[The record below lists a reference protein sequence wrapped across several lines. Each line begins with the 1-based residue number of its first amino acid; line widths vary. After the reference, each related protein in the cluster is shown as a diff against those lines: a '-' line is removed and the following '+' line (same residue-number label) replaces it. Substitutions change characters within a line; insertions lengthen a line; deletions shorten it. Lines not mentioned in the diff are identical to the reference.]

1 MRPCWHLRQ
10 GRAALLTAA
19 IAAAGCG
26 AEQADLTGVMIS
38 DGAAASDIVTGIDQA
53 PAPDDSG
60 PPGPI
65 VTPDAGG
72 GTVDTAISMPPPD
85 GGTAPSDV
93 PPQDSVTTPDRPGG
107 ILLPWPAAV
116 AIVGAVKPPT
126 FPNKTCA
133 LGDYGGNGDGV
144 TDNTAA
150 FAAAIAAC
158 SKAGGGHVTVPA
170 GTFVTGAIALLDDI
184 DLHIDA
190 GTTLAFSGDETKYP
204 LVLTRYQGIELM
216 NRSPLI
222 YAFGRKNIA
231 VTGAGVLDAAQT
243 VSWNVTD
250 DSAWTTLMGWG
261 ADGTPVKQRVLP
273 AGSRLRT
280 SVVMPYQSQNV
291 LIAGVSVKN
300 SPFWQIHP
308 TLSTNVTLQD
318 VTTASSGTEA
328 TGLVIESS
336 NDVVLQNGSFVAGS
350 DCVAL
355 KSGRDNDGRR
365 VNVPTKNVVLIH
377 VRCQGAG
384 GLLAVGSE
392 ETGGVQNIYASDLAT
407 MGTGIDTVL
416 FMKATPTRG
425 GVVSDLFLDAINAS
439 SLRGTFFVATLTW
452 TGLTTGDFPATFG
465 PVSISHVTVDGAAR
479 VLDVEG
485 LAVSLLGPF
494 NISEAT
500 FTKIGQ
506 ATSTVRFT
514 KAVTYAGVTV
524 NGVAVN

>member
-1 MRPCWHLRQ
+1 MRPRWHLRQ
-10 GRAALLTAA
+10 GRAALL
-19 IAAAGCG
+19 IAAMAAASCG
-26 AEQADLTGVMIS
+26 AEQANLTGVMIS
-38 DGAAASDIVTGIDQA
+38 DGAASDVFVSVDQA
-53 PAPDDSG
+53 PATDDSG
-60 PPGPI
+60 APATV
-65 VTPDAGG
+65 VTVDAGG
-72 GTVDTAISMPPPD
+72 GAVDTPIVLPAPD
-85 GGTAPSDV
+85 AGTAMPDV
-93 PPQDSVTTPDRPGG
+93 LPRDTATTADGTGG
-107 ILLPWPAAV
+107 PLLPWPAAV
-116 AIVGAVKPPT
+116 AIVTAVKPPT

-133 LGDYGGNGDGV
+133 LADYGGNGDGV

-158 SKAGGGHVTVPA
+158 SKAGGGHVTVAA
-170 GTFVTGAIALLDDI
+170 GTFVTGAIALLDNI

-216 NRSPLI
+216 NRSPMI
-222 YAFGRKNIA
+222 YALGRKNIA
-231 VTGAGVLDAAQT
+231 VTGSGVLDAAQT
-243 VSWNVTD
+243 VSWNKTD
-250 DSAWTTLMGWG
+250 DSAWTTLVAWG
-261 ADGTPVKQRVLP
+261 DDGTPVNQRVLP
-273 AGSRLRT
+273 AGSHLRT

-291 LIAGVSVKN
+291 LIAGLSVKN

-308 TLSTNVTLQD
+308 TLSSNVTLQD
-318 VTTASSGTEA
+318 VSTASSGSEA

-355 KSGRDNDGRR
+355 KAGRDNDGRR

-439 SLRGTFFVATLTW
+439 NLRGTFFVATLTW
-452 TGLTTGDFPATFG
+452 TGVTAGDFPSTFG
-465 PVSISHVTVDGAAR
+465 PVSLSHVTVDGAAR
-479 VLDVEG
+479 VLDAEG
-485 LAVSLLGPF
+485 LSASMLGPF
-494 NISEAT
+494 SISDAT
-500 FTKIGQ
+500 FTTITQ
-506 ATSTVRFT
+506 ATSTVTFT
-514 KAVTYAGVTV
+514 KAVTYTRVTV
-524 NGVAVN
+524 NGATVN